1 MINDIYE
8 FHYPQSKVRQH
19 KILIS
24 HDDYL
29 TVKAMPEETKEQA
42 FDKKKA
48 MKSLTQGQEW
58 FTDKS
63 PLFDAI
69 ETGILNCNGIYQCKV
84 TLVENTIENLIEE

>member
-1 MINDIYE
+1 
-8 FHYPQSKVRQH
+8 
-19 KILIS
+19 
-24 HDDYL
+24 
-29 TVKAMPEETKEQA
+29 
-42 FDKKKA
+42 